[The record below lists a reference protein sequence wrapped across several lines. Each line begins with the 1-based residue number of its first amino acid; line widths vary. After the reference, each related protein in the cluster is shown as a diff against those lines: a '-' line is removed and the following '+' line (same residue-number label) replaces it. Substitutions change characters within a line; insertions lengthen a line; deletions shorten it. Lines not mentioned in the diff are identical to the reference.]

1 MCKWIKK
8 GCTCSNRPS
17 NAHYEKFKQYFDFPD
32 QAMIESWN
40 GVIYTLAGVEKD
52 YYRHFC
58 NFILSNGA
66 KFNQQRGYPEKVLMM
81 PANAYMKTRS
91 LRTYYDRDY

>member
-40 GVIYTLAGVEKD
+40 GVIYTLAGVKV
-52 YYRHFC
+52 YGGRLY

-66 KFNQQRGYPEKVLMM
+66 K
-81 PANAYMKTRS
+81 S
-91 LRTYYDRDY
+91 D